1 MAKQFRFDDE
11 DENMEEEYEQPSHI
25 DELENMRE
33 ENNDDDSEEEPFEL
47 MQDEFVPNEYIN
59 LEEELYEDNEENEE
73 EEEEPVSK
81 KKKKFEWK
89 WWHYVLIGLGVLF
102 IIFMVYIF
110 AVTSGDGPVYGDR
123 CEGIETISNDLIKA
137 ATEDAKKAHSEIASL
152 DYEIACR
159 QLKVDI
165 VFNDGTSTKK
175 AKSIAEDAVQ
185 ILDKLVGK
193 SKDEGKTYSNLF
205 GTIDGVTQYEVNLYL
220 KCEDNEDFP
229 IYGTKNVQ
237 NDEFSYTLAS
247 VKDKDSYEKAR
258 ETLNDEE

>member
-11 DENMEEEYEQPSHI
+11 DEDIEEEYEQPSHI
-25 DELENMRE
+25 DELENMKE
-33 ENNDDDSEEEPFEL
+33 ENDFDEPFEL
-47 MQDEFVPNEYIN
+47 MQDEFTSNEYLDFEN
-59 LEEELYEDNEENEE
+59 EFNEEDVEE
-73 EEEEPVSK
+73 DEPVSK

-89 WWHYVLIGLGVLF
+89 WWHYVLIGLGALLIV
-102 IIFMVYIF
+102 FMIYIF
-110 AVTSGDGPVYGDR
+110 AVTSNDGPVYGER

-137 ATEDAKKAHSEIASL
+137 AEEDAKKAHSEIASL

-193 SKDEGKTYSNLF
+193 SKEEGKTYSNLF

-220 KCEDNEDFP
+220 KCEDNDDFP

-247 VKDKDSYEKAR
+247 IKDKDSYNKAK
-258 ETLNDEE
+258 ETLEDEE